1 MSLVSFRNWLTQYY
15 PPKPSFTEEHVG
27 PQNGRV
33 FMVTGGNTGVGFE
46 LVKLLYATGATIY
59 MASRSKVSDHTTNP
73 NAAEAWRCRDIL
85 HFCPKLAVVE
95 RAEKAIETVTNT
107 ASTLKNPGVVKFL
120 HLDLNNLDVV
130 KSAAASFAQQESKLD
145 VLWNNAGMGALILP
159 AGSRT
164 KQGFESMIGMHCVA
178 AQLFTHLLLP
188 QLRAAVAD
196 GPKGSVRVVWTSS
209 FLADSHSPTH
219 GVDFDL
225 LEKGTMDR
233 MRNYAQSK
241 AGNWLLGR
249 EMATRH
255 GAEGIVSV
263 TQNPGNL
270 RAGSYVGVS
279 ALAMPILNFLFLHE
293 TKYGGYTELYAGLS
307 PEISLENN
315 GAYVIPW
322 GRIRHDKDCPRKDL
336 LDSMKPKAE
345 GGTGHAAGFWDWCE
359 EQWKP
364 FL

>member
-1 MSLVSFRNWLTQYY
+1 MSLIAFRNWRTQYY
-15 PPKPSFTEEHVG
+15 PPRPSFTEEHVR

-33 FMVTGGNTGVGFE
+33 FIVTGGNTGIGFE
-46 LVKLLYATGATIY
+46 LVKLLYTTGATIY
-59 MASRSKVSDHTTNP
+59 MASRSKVSSIKAIT
-73 NAAEAWRCRDIL
+73 NAAA
-85 HFCPKLAVVE
+85 A
-95 RAEKAIETVTNT
+95 
-107 ASTLKNPGVVKFL
+107 LKNPGAVRFL
-120 HLDLNNLDVV
+120 HLDLDDLDIV
-130 KSAAASFAQQESKLD
+130 KSAAASFAQQESRLD
-145 VLWNNAGMGALILP
+145 VLWNNADMGALILP
-159 AGSRT
+159 VGSRT

-196 GPKGSVRVVWTSS
+196 GPRGSVRVVWTSS
-209 FLADSHSPTH
+209 FLADSNSPTH
-219 GVDFDL
+219 GVEFGL
-225 LEKGTMDR
+225 LDKGTMDR
-233 MRNYAQSK
+233 VRNYAQSK

-270 RAGSYVGVS
+270 RAGAYAGVS
-279 ALAMPILNFLFLHE
+279 AVAMPIIDFLFLHE
-293 TKYGGYTELYAGLS
+293 ARFGGYTELYAGLS

-322 GRIRHDKDCPRKDL
+322 GRIRPDTDCPRKDL
-336 LDSMKPKAE
+336 VNAMKSEAE
-345 GGTGHAAGFWDWCE
+345 GGTGYAANFWDWCE

-364 FL
+364 FV